1 MNIIPFVLVC
11 GDRVACVLCGRR
23 PRVSYSRVDYISG
36 GGRNSLRWPGN
47 IILSL
52 REAFGQC
59 TLHHHQLLCGS
70 GTFKIAVFIRILF
83 GYEACFLGPML
94 SRVGTSWTKPL
105 FTSPCS
111 PSTQLSTFSVDDDF
125 RVVAA
130 VAVHS
135 VFAYRL
141 RVLTLSNAPTLLRSC
156 CSQAGWQT

>member
-1 MNIIPFVLVC
+1 MSEHHSFRTCVRRSGCLCVGGLVC
-11 GDRVACVLCGRR
+11 HIAELITFPVVGETRYVR
-23 PRVSYSRVDYISG
+23 PATLFFLYVRPLVSA
-36 GGRNSLRWPGN
+36 
-47 IILSL
+47 LSTTNCCADQ
-52 REAFGQC
+52 EP
-59 TLHHHQLLCGS
+59 S
-70 GTFKIAVFIRILF
+70 KIAVFIRILF

-135 VFAYRL
+135 AFAYRL